1 MLFVNEKLLRFALV
15 IAGVATLSGFAW
27 KFYDF
32 VKHREE
38 ITQRL
43 DLKALQAGFG
53 NTDSVP
59 LGPHLLSYAEY
70 KVLQDL
76 NITGY
81 VAPPPVLE
89 GPTTTLPKAVFSA
102 EDVDVPLIQS
112 PTAAWIQ
119 GRAEQANGD
128 QLIGDFRVVG
138 EIFELPSKAGLKL
151 RLKSV
156 QPGWVEIEVVE
167 SGEVFQVYSLTYEVD
182 SSQVF
187 LGDGEHGGPN
197 PGGEGAVFVSPSITR
212 ETEPY
217 TYAVGKEDVAMLESM
232 SQEQILSS
240 LPHKIH
246 RHPMSNEVD
255 GITIRSVPAN
265 SIFERLGLRAED
277 IILDVNGQ
285 PATDRDQLF
294 AAMQKLDTDILKV
307 RIERLGGVRTL
318 TFRLPK

>member
-15 IAGVATLSGFAW
+15 IAGVATLLGFAW

-43 DLKALQAGFG
+43 DLNGLQAGFG
-53 NTDSVP
+53 DTDSVL

-81 VAPPPVLE
+81 VAPPPVVE
-89 GPTTTLPKAVFSA
+89 GPTTTLPKAIFAV
-102 EDVDVPLIQS
+102 EDVEVPLIQS
-112 PTAAWIQ
+112 PNAAWIQ
-119 GRAEQANGD
+119 GRTEQASGD
-128 QLIGDFRVVG
+128 KLIGDFRVVG
-138 EIFELPSKAGLKL
+138 ETFELSTKAGLKL

-167 SGEVFQVYSLTYEVD
+167 CGEVVKVYSLTFEVD
-182 SSQVF
+182 SSHVF
-187 LGDGEHGGPN
+187 LGDGENGQN
-197 PGGEGAVFVSPSITR
+197 LGGEGAVFVSPSTTR

-217 TYAVGKEDVAMLESM
+217 SYAVGKDDVAMLESM

-255 GITIRSVPAN
+255 GIRIRSVPEN

-294 AAMQKLDTDILKV
+294 EAMQKLDTDILKV